1 MKNLE
6 RKKMTRE
13 EAIDWLKAINATQKD
28 SIHKSSLLQRKESIH
43 IAIEALEKQIPK
55 NTEILDKVY
64 DEVRSC
70 PACGKDTV
78 YHGRTFFCCKCGQ
91 ALEWGE

>member
-1 MKNLE
+1 
-6 RKKMTRE
+6 MTVQ
-13 EAIDWLKAINATQKD
+13 EAIEDVLTLCD
-28 SIHKSSLLQRKESIH
+28 LCTFSGECMSCSICYEAVPM
-43 IAIEALEKQIPK
+43 AIEALEKQIPK
-55 NTEILDKVY
+55 NAVVLDKVY

-91 ALEWGE
+91 ALDWGE

>member
-1 MKNLE
+1 
-6 RKKMTRE
+6 MTVQEAVRDITDILE
-13 EAIDWLKAINATQKD
+13 EATAYEHAVCYVTSFDEEPL
-28 SIHKSSLLQRKESIH
+28 RM
-43 IAIEALEKQIPK
+43 AIEAFGKQIPK
-55 NTEILDKVY
+55 DAVVLDKVY

-91 ALEWGE
+91 LLKWGE